1 MAEKEHDFVAKE
13 EVCHGIT
20 IKVQRGKYFLRKE
33 NIFLAAM
40 STLPRLYIMRL
51 TLAYYPDC
59 LPLSLQFL
67 TPKLA
72 AVRILVVSVRINT
85 QLVEQTFGHIVSYKM

>member
-1 MAEKEHDFVAKE
+1 MAEQKHDFVTKK
-13 EVCHGIT
+13 EVCIRIT
-20 IKVQRGKYFLRKE
+20 IKVHMEKYFLRKD

-51 TLAYYPDC
+51 TLAHYPDC

-67 TPKLA
+67 TPKVA
-72 AVRILVVSVRINT
+72 AVRI
-85 QLVEQTFGHIVSYKM
+85 